1 MALLRSPL
9 VSGGSRA
16 KGTASAQTQIRRRI
30 ASGAARELGSVALQ
44 RVSVI
49 IIIIMNRRK

>member
-30 ASGAARELGSVALQ
+30 ASGAAGELGSVALQ